1 MNTEH
6 ETKIQRYEAA
16 PKILDRLR
24 AQRAI
29 RPATLDMQESTS
41 LLSYWRVLRKRR
53 WTVMTVLAV
62 LFTLVLVGT
71 LKETPIYQSGALLE
85 IEKENP
91 NILSVQELFQLDTVS
106 DTYLETQYKILES
119 DTLARQVIV
128 QLRLDLLPEFNSK
141 AKRGAAG
148 AEELGG
154 QTAPPDPLAVERA
167 LGVFQDRLSVEPVK
181 LSRLVAIRF
190 ESSDPELAARIVS
203 ALAQADIE
211 ENLRVRWD
219 ATQRASEWLTQ
230 QLDDLKGRLEK
241 SEDQMQAYAQA
252 NGLLYL
258 QDDKG
263 TEENIVDERL
273 RQLQEELTKAQAD
286 RYQKESLYRL
296 VQAGQIDALPGV
308 ADNKLIEDLTEQLT
322 DIEKQKAQLETTFTA
337 DYPKVRELQNQEDKL
352 SSVIERERQ
361 RAADQLTNDYQAAVQ
376 REDLVQQAF
385 TEQQKD
391 ADQIASRS
399 VQYNI
404 LKREVDTNRQLYEGL
419 LERLKETGVS
429 AGLKASNIRVVDEAV
444 APRKAARPNLPLNL
458 ALALVLGL
466 GLGVG
471 GAFLQEHLDNSLK
484 SSEDIERYLGLPA
497 LALIPSVES
506 LNGQRHGVY
515 GLPDR
520 AVAAAGSESHSN
532 GSAASNGHG
541 ENGHGE
547 NGHHRTA
554 DGVAKS
560 WYRIAGG
567 VEPPAA
573 LGEAFRGLRT
583 SVMLSSADRP
593 PRTLLVS
600 SPRPSEGKTTV
611 SVNLA
616 ISLAQLNQRVLII
629 DGDMRR
635 PSIRKALGLANGLG
649 LVSYLTGQKDWREAV
664 MPSGVE
670 NLDALVCG
678 PVPPNPAELLSSDRM
693 RVMLEEARGEYQ
705 FVVVDSPPLLNVSD
719 SRILATLVEG
729 VILVVK
735 GGTTPRELAQRA
747 QSYAE
752 DVGANLIGV
761 VLNNLDVRAGDDY
774 YRYYRYDYYG
784 EDEKPGR
791 SSVA

>member
-1 MNTEH
+1 MTTEH
-6 ETKIQRYEAA
+6 ETKIQRYEPS
-16 PKILDRLR
+16 PKSLDRLR
-24 AQRAI
+24 ALRAI
-29 RPATLDMQESTS
+29 RPHTLDMQESTS

-53 WTVMTVLAV
+53 WTVLTVLAV
-62 LFTLVLVGT
+62 LFTVVLVGT
-71 LKETPIYQSGALLE
+71 LKETPIYQTGALLE

-91 NILSVQELFQLDTVS
+91 NILSVQELFQLETVS
-106 DTYLETQYKILES
+106 DTYLETEYKILES

-128 QLRLDLLPEFNSK
+128 QLRLDLLPEFNPK
-141 AKRGAAG
+141 AKRGAASAG
-148 AEELGG
+148 ELGG
-154 QTAPPDPLAVERA
+154 QIAPPDPLAVERA
-167 LGVFQDRLSVEPVK
+167 LTVFQDRLSVEPVK

-190 ESSDPELAARIVS
+190 ESSDPDLAARIVNS
-203 ALAQADIE
+203 LAEADIE

-241 SEDQMQAYAQA
+241 SEDQMQAYAQS

-273 RQLQEELTKAQAD
+273 RQLQEELTRAQAD

-296 VQAGQIDALPGV
+296 VQAGQIDSLPGV

-322 DIEKQKAQLETTFTA
+322 DVEKQKAQLETTFTS
-337 DYPKVRELQNQEDKL
+337 DYPKVQELQNQEDKI
-352 SSVIERERQ
+352 SSVIARERQ
-361 RAADQLTNDYQAAVQ
+361 RAADQLTNDYNAAVR

-385 TEQQKD
+385 AEQQKD

-497 LALIPSVES
+497 LGLIPSVES
-506 LNGQRHGVY
+506 LNGQRRGVY

-520 AVAAAGSESHSN
+520 AVAAIGNEPRAN
-532 GSAASNGHG
+532 GSASAHGNGH
-541 ENGHGE
+541 NGSAGS
-547 NGHHRTA
+547 A
-554 DGVAKS
+554 PKS

-583 SVMLSSADRP
+583 SVMLSSADQP

-635 PSIRKALGLANGLG
+635 PSIRKALGIANGMG
-649 LVSYLTGQKDWREAV
+649 LVSYLTGQKDWRDAV

-693 RVMLEEARGEYQ
+693 RAMLEEARGEYQ

-735 GGTTPRELAQRA
+735 GGATPRELAQRA

-784 EDEKPGR
+784 EDEKPSH
-791 SSVA
+791 SSAA

>member
-1 MNTEH
+1 MTTDH
-6 ETKIQRYEAA
+6 ETKIQRYEPS
-16 PKILDRLR
+16 PKSLDRLR
-24 AQRAI
+24 ALRAI

-53 WTVMTVLAV
+53 WTVVTVLAV

-71 LKETPIYQSGALLE
+71 LRETPIYQSGALLE

-91 NILSVQELFQLDTVS
+91 NILSVQELFQLETVS
-106 DTYLETQYKILES
+106 DTYLETEYKILES
-119 DTLARQVIV
+119 DTLARQVIT
-128 QLRLDLLPEFNSK
+128 QLRLDLLPEFNPK
-141 AKRGAAG
+141 ANRALTDAG
-148 AEELGG
+148 VFAG

-190 ESSDPELAARIVS
+190 ESSDPELAARIVN
-203 ALAQADIE
+203 ALAEADID

-219 ATQRASEWLTQ
+219 ATQRASEWLTK
-230 QLDDLKGRLEK
+230 QLDDLKGRLEI
-241 SEDQMQAYAQA
+241 SENQMQAYAQA

-273 RQLQEELTKAQAD
+273 RQLQEELTRAQAD

-296 VQAGQIDALPGV
+296 VQAGQIDSLPGV

-322 DIEKQKAQLETTFTA
+322 DVQKQEAQLETTFTA
-337 DYPKVRELQNQEDKL
+337 DYPKVQELKNQEDKIT
-352 SSVIERERQ
+352 SVITRERQ
-361 RAADQLTNDYQAAVQ
+361 RAADQLTNDYQAAVR

-385 TEQQKD
+385 SDQQKD

-497 LALIPSVES
+497 LGLIPSVES
-506 LNGQRHGVY
+506 LNGQRSGVY

-520 AVAAAGSESHSN
+520 GVAAAGN
-532 GSAASNGHG
+532 GSAANGSAAAHGNGDNGHS
-541 ENGHGE
+541 
-547 NGHHRTA
+547 RSA
-554 DGVAKS
+554 DGAAKS

-567 VEPPAA
+567 IEPPAA

-583 SVMLSSADRP
+583 SVLLSSADQP

-600 SPRPSEGKTTV
+600 SARPSEGKTTV

-616 ISLAQLNQRVLII
+616 ISLAQLNQRVLLI

-649 LVSYLTGQKDWREAV
+649 LVSYLTGQKDWRAAV
-664 MPSGVE
+664 IPSGIE

-678 PVPPNPAELLSSDRM
+678 PVPPNPAELLSADRM
-693 RVMLEEARGEYQ
+693 RSMLDQARGEYQ

-735 GGTTPRELAQRA
+735 GGVTPRELAQRA

-761 VLNNLDVRAGDDY
+761 VLNNVDVRSGDDY

-784 EDEKPGR
+784 EDEKPER
-791 SSVA
+791 SSAA

>member
-1 MNTEH
+1 MTLDH
-6 ETKIQRYEAA
+6 EAKIQRYEPS
-16 PKILDRLR
+16 PKSLDRLR
-24 AQRAI
+24 AMRAS

-53 WTVMTVLAV
+53 WTVVTVLTV
-62 LFTLVLVGT
+62 LFVVVLVGT
-71 LKETPIYQSGALLE
+71 LRETPIYQSGGLLE

-91 NILSVQELFQLDTVS
+91 NILSVQELFQLETVS
-106 DTYLETQYKILES
+106 DTYLETEYKILQS
-119 DTLARQVIV
+119 DTLARQVIE

-141 AKRGAAG
+141 AKRAPSGAGELAG
-148 AEELGG
+148 
-154 QTAPPDPLAVERA
+154 QIAPPDPLAVDRA
-167 LGVFQDRLSVEPVK
+167 LGVFQDRLTVEPVK

-190 ESSDPELAARIVS
+190 ESSDPQLAARVVN
-203 ALAQADIE
+203 ALAEADID

-273 RQLQEELTKAQAD
+273 RQLQEELTRAQAD

-322 DIEKQKAQLETTFTA
+322 EVEKQKAQLETTFTA
-337 DYPKVRELQNQEDKL
+337 DYPKVRELQNQEDKIT
-352 SSVIERERQ
+352 SIITRERQ
-361 RAADQLTNDYQAAVQ
+361 RAADQLTNDYQAAVR
-376 REDLVQQAF
+376 REDLVEQAF
-385 TEQQKD
+385 AGQQKD

-429 AGLKASNIRVVDEAV
+429 AGLKASNIRVVDAAV

-458 ALALVLGL
+458 ALAFVLGI

-506 LNGQRHGVY
+506 LNGQRHSVY
-515 GLPDR
+515 GLPER
-520 AVAAAGSESHSN
+520 AGAAAAGNGVHAN
-532 GSAASNGHG
+532 GSGAHGNGSNGHSRTV
-541 ENGHGE
+541 EN
-547 NGHHRTA
+547 A
-554 DGVAKS
+554 PKS

-567 VEPPAA
+567 IEPPAA
-573 LGEAFRGLRT
+573 LAEAFRGLRT
-583 SVMLSSADRP
+583 SVMLSSANQP

-616 ISLAQLNQRVLII
+616 ISLAQLNQRVLIV

-635 PSIRKALGLANGLG
+635 PSIRKALDIANGMG
-649 LVSYLTGQKDWREAV
+649 LVSYLTGQKDWRAAV
-664 MPSGVE
+664 LPSGIE

-693 RVMLEEARGEYQ
+693 RVMLDEARAEYQ
-705 FVVVDSPPLLNVSD
+705 FVIVDSPPLLNVSD
-719 SRILATLVEG
+719 ARILATLVEG

-735 GGTTPRELAQRA
+735 GGVTPRELAQRA

-784 EDEKPGR
+784 EEEHEHAAQ
-791 SSVA
+791 SATA

>member
-1 MNTEH
+1 MTTELGA
-6 ETKIQRYEAA
+6 KIQRYEPS
-16 PKILDRLR
+16 PKSLERLR
-24 AQRAI
+24 ALRAI

-53 WTVMTVLAV
+53 WTILTVLAV

-71 LKETPIYQSGALLE
+71 LRETPIYQSGALLE

-91 NILSVQELFQLDTVS
+91 NILSVQELFQLETVS
-106 DTYLETQYKILES
+106 DTYLETEYKILQS

-128 QLRLDLLPEFNSK
+128 QLRLDLLPEFDSK
-141 AKRGAAG
+141 ARHPTGA
-148 AEELGG
+148 AEELAG

-190 ESSDPELAARIVS
+190 ESRDPELAARVVN
-203 ALAQADIE
+203 ALAEADID

-230 QLDDLKGRLEK
+230 QLDDLKGRLEI
-241 SEDQMQAYAQA
+241 SENQLQAYAQA

-263 TEENIVDERL
+263 TDENIVDERL
-273 RQLQEELTKAQAD
+273 RQLQEELTRAQAD
-286 RYQKESLYRL
+286 RYAKESLYRL
-296 VQAGQIDALPGV
+296 VQAGQIDSLPGV

-322 DIEKQKAQLETTFTA
+322 DVERQKAQLETTFTA
-337 DYPKVRELQNQEDKL
+337 DYPKVQELQNQEDKI
-352 SSVIERERQ
+352 STVIARERQ
-361 RAADQLTNDYQAAVQ
+361 RAADQLTNDYQAALR
-376 REDLVQQAF
+376 RENLVQQAF
-385 TEQQKD
+385 AAQQAD
-391 ADQIASRS
+391 ADQIASKS

-444 APRKAARPNLPLNL
+444 APRKAARPNLALNL

-484 SSEDIERYLGLPA
+484 SSEDVERYLGLPA

-506 LNGQRHGVY
+506 LNAQRHGVY
-515 GLPDR
+515 GLAERGVTD
-520 AVAAAGSESHSN
+520 GSNSAHAN
-532 GSAASNGHG
+532 GNGK
-541 ENGHGE
+541 
-547 NGHHRTA
+547 NGHHRAA
-554 DGVAKS
+554 DNAPKS

-567 VEPPAA
+567 IEPPAA

-583 SVMLSSADRP
+583 SVMLSSANQP

-616 ISLAQLNQRVLII
+616 ISLAQLNQRVLLI

-635 PSIRKALGLANGLG
+635 PSIRKALGVANGLG
-649 LVSYLTGQKDWREAV
+649 LVSYLTGQKDWRAAV
-664 MPSGVE
+664 IPSGVE

-693 RVMLEEARGEYQ
+693 RAMLDEARDEYS
-705 FVVVDSPPLLNVSD
+705 FVIVDSPPLLNVSD

-735 GGTTPRELAQRA
+735 GGVTPRELAQRA
-747 QSYAE
+747 QSFAE

-784 EDEKPGR
+784 EDEKTEH
-791 SSVA
+791 SSAA

>member
-1 MNTEH
+1 MTTEQ
-6 ETKIQRYEAA
+6 ETKIQRYEPS
-16 PKILDRLR
+16 PKSLDRLR
-24 AQRAI
+24 ALRAI

-53 WTVMTVLAV
+53 WTVLTVLTV
-62 LFTLVLVGT
+62 LFTVVLVGT
-71 LKETPIYQSGALLE
+71 LKERPIYQTGALLE

-91 NILSVQELFQLDTVS
+91 NILSVQELFQLETVS
-106 DTYLETQYKILES
+106 DTYLETEYKILES

-128 QLRLDLLPEFNSK
+128 QLRLDLLPEFNPK

-148 AEELGG
+148 AGELGG
-154 QTAPPDPLAVERA
+154 QIAPPDPLAVERA
-167 LGVFQDRLSVEPVK
+167 LSVFQDRLSVEPVK

-190 ESSDPELAARIVS
+190 ESSDPELAARIVN
-203 ALAQADIE
+203 ALAEADIE

-241 SEDQMQAYAQA
+241 SEDQMQAYAQS

-273 RQLQEELTKAQAD
+273 RQLQEELTRAQAD

-296 VQAGQIDALPGV
+296 VQAGQIDSLPGV

-322 DIEKQKAQLETTFTA
+322 DVEKQKAQLETTFTA
-337 DYPKVRELQNQEDKL
+337 DYPKVQELQNQEDKI
-352 SSVIERERQ
+352 SSVITRERQ
-361 RAADQLTNDYQAAVQ
+361 RAADQLTNDYNAAVR

-385 TEQQKD
+385 ADQQKD

-458 ALALVLGL
+458 ALAFVLGL

-497 LALIPSVES
+497 LGLIPSVES
-506 LNGQRHGVY
+506 LNGQRRGVY

-520 AVAAAGSESHSN
+520 TVAAIGSESGAN
-532 GSAASNGHG
+532 GSKGAHGGNGH
-541 ENGHGE
+541 NGAAG
-547 NGHHRTA
+547 NA
-554 DGVAKS
+554 AKS

-567 VEPPAA
+567 IEPPPA

-583 SVMLSSADRP
+583 SVMLSSANQP

-616 ISLAQLNQRVLII
+616 ISLAQLNQRVLLI

-635 PSIRKALGLANGLG
+635 PSIRKALGIANGMG

-664 MPSGVE
+664 VPSGVE

-693 RVMLEEARGEYQ
+693 RAMLEEARGEYQ

-791 SSVA
+791 SSAA